1 MLALGMGLIP
11 EPRLLLLDEPST
23 GLSPVMTDNLLAEVK
38 SLARKLG
45 CTVVVVEQ
53 NIKNALAVSDR
64 VLVMHRGRIAHHQ
77 PVEGIDMDALLNA
90 YAFERRT

>member
-23 GLSPVMTDNLLAEVK
+23 DLSPVMTDNLLAEVK

-64 VLVMHRGRIAHHQ
+64 VLVMHRGRIVHHQ
-77 PVEGIDMDALLNA
+77 PVEGIDMDALLDA